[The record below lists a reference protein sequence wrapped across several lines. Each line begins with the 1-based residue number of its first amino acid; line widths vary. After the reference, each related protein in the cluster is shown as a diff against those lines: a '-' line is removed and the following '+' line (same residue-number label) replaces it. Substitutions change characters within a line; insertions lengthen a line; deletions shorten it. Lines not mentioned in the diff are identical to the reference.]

1 MGKID
6 LPQFDRNLTMAKL
19 YQSCSMPLNKDPKG
33 GGTEA
38 DGSKSDTYC
47 SLCYEDGAFVHPDF
61 SVDQMQAHCVEQLQK
76 QGMPKVMAWLF
87 TRGIPK
93 LERWK

>member
-1 MGKID
+1 
-6 LPQFDRNLTMAKL
+6 MAKL
-19 YQSCSMPLNKDPKG
+19 CQSCSMPLNKDPKG

-61 SVDQMQAHCVEQLQK
+61 SVDQMQVHCVEQLQK